1 MRFLVDAQLP
11 PGLCAWL
18 EGRGFAAEHVT
29 EALSGQTPDAA
40 IVDYAERH
48 GLILVSKDDDFA
60 TRFPGRSYRLLWLR
74 CGNITNAALSDWLAE
89 RWEAIAR
96 KLEDGESLIEVR

>member
-18 EGRGFAAEHVT
+18 QEQGFASEHVT
-29 EALSGQTPDAA
+29 ETLGGQTPDAA
-40 IVDYAERH
+40 IVGYAERH
-48 GLILVSKDDDFA
+48 GLILVSKDDDFV
-60 TRFPGRSYRLLWLR
+60 TRFPERSYRLLWFR
-74 CGNITNAALSDWLAE
+74 CGNITNRALSAWLAE
-89 RWEAIAR
+89 RWEAIVS